1 MRHVK
6 QAELLK
12 RLPGKVTETPCRQ
25 GRLERC
31 TYQTQ
36 SLPLVAPRAQR
47 RIQWHLWGG
56 LQSVVSQRF
65 RDVSDEIRAVVISG
79 LGDWVFAH
87 PADYLQDVYLKYIG
101 WALSDRVPAPASM
114 SCPPDNCYIYVVHSF
129 CKG

>member
-1 MRHVK
+1 
-6 QAELLK
+6 
-12 RLPGKVTETPCRQ
+12 
-25 GRLERC
+25 
-31 TYQTQ
+31 
-36 SLPLVAPRAQR
+36 
-47 RIQWHLWGG
+47 
-56 LQSVVSQRF
+56 VVSQRF

-129 CKG
+129 CKGKIAKVKRLQHALQHVTSSDMHVATAASPASARGQRRLRAGPKRA